1 MRITRPYKTCR
12 LCGCTK
18 PKEEF
23 LEGRR
28 ICLSCSSAYRKQ
40 LYRERHPDR
49 SDGVRY
55 SKTAQQ
61 LVEYRNGVQRKYW
74 NPDMIS
80 LLRRLYP
87 TTKNEEL
94 VSLFGISS
102 RTLNRKAS
110 ELGLSKDAEW
120 MRNISR
126 HNVFFATISA
136 RKVCARNL
144 IKARQVLA
152 VKYNNPN
159 FTKKDREK
167 YGAEYNIQCGLH
179 KRY

>member
-55 SKTAQQ
+55 SKEAQQ
-61 LVEYRNGVQRKYW
+61 LVEYRNGYQRKYW
-74 NPDMIS
+74 NPQMIADF
-80 LLRRLYP
+80 RKLYP
-87 TTKNEEL
+87 VTRNEEL
-94 VSLFGISS
+94 ASLFGVSC
-102 RTLNRKAS
+102 RTINRKAE
-110 ELGLSKDAEW
+110 ELGLRKDIDW
-120 MRNISR
+120 MRQISR
-126 HNVFFATISA
+126 QNSFFATVKNRANGYSQLVKA
-136 RKVCARNL
+136 RKAL
-144 IKARQVLA
+144 EI
-152 VKYNNPN
+152 KYNNSN
-159 FTKKDREK
+159 FTRIDRER
-167 YGAEYNIQCGLH
+167 YDRAE
-179 KRY
+179 